1 MQNITNTNQTAA
13 VRSEYMGQM
22 LTWFGGK
29 NRPNLVRFPNRPK
42 GDVENQSIEPIYIC
56 VPPGSTQVEVGEA
69 DSKADVRTQSA
80 PAPPA
85 ASMNMT
91 AALIRRSSV
100 IGELGA
106 ALQENIED
114 VAISDLGS
122 LIPGNI

>member
-1 MQNITNTNQTAA
+1 MC
-13 VRSEYMGQM
+13 SYM
-22 LTWFGGK
+22 
-29 NRPNLVRFPNRPK
+29 
-42 GDVENQSIEPIYIC
+42 C
-56 VPPGSTQVEVGEA
+56 VPPGSTQVEVGEP
-69 DSKADVRTQSA
+69 DSQADVRTQSA